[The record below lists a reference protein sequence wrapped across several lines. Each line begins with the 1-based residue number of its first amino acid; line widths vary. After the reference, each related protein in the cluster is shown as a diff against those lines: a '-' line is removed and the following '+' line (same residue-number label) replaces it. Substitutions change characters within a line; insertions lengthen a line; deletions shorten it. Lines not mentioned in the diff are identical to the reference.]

1 MLLGVIDHHARR
13 IDPVVL
19 GEDVDD
25 RPRPLVLVLEVR
37 RVDVDQ
43 LLVLDREVDVV
54 AEGRDLVA
62 RHAVQA
68 DLADAEHRRRLQI
81 SRDPAQHFARELRGP
96 RPPWD

>member
-13 IDPVVL
+13 VDAVVL

-25 RPRPLVLVLEVR
+25 RLRALVLVLEVG

-54 AEGRDLVA
+54 AKGGDLVA
-62 RHAVQA
+62 RDAIQA
-68 DLADAEHRRRLQI
+68 DLADAE
-81 SRDPAQHFARELRGP
+81 DGG
-96 RPPWD
+96 